1 MDQLDGEEH
10 LLSQVIQVQ
19 VNITIDK
26 CQMVISPVLAYP
38 VTLRIL
44 SRRIMAECR
53 YLRWLWVVDRD
64 LDKGIRGIDEVNVM
78 RRMRMM
84 R

>member
-10 LLSQVIQVQ
+10 LPSQVIQVR
-19 VNITIDK
+19 VNTIIVK
-26 CQMVISPVLAYP
+26 CQTVISLVPAHP
-38 VTLRIL
+38 DTRIP
-44 SRRIMAECR
+44 SRRTMAECR

-64 LDKGIRGIDEVNVM
+64 LDKGILGIDEVNEM

-84 R
+84 K

>member
-19 VNITIDK
+19 VNTTIDK
-26 CQMVISPVLAYP
+26 CQTVISLVPAHP

-64 LDKGIRGIDEVNVM
+64 LDKGIRGIDEINEM

-84 R
+84 K